1 MNGTSHIPA
10 LEAARPG
17 LKILTELG
25 VQRIRE
31 NSKRQTAR
39 LISLADKHGWRV
51 NTPRD
56 PEKRGGTVSIDMPDS
71 QKVSRELL
79 KRDILID
86 WRPKAGVRF
95 APHFYNTDQEIDT
108 AIGAVDEILREGP
121 VIAR

>member
-1 MNGTSHIPA
+1 
-10 LEAARPG
+10 
-17 LKILTELG
+17 
-25 VQRIRE
+25 
-31 NSKRQTAR
+31 
-39 LISLADKHGWRV
+39 V

-108 AIGAVDEILREGP
+108 AIGAVDEILREGA